1 MRRARRTIRDPR
13 WCRSWRAG
21 ATLLLL
27 GLAVYVPGFFALP
40 TIDRDEARFAQA
52 SRQMFE
58 SVALPQEQR
67 TEAHAGGLVVPM
79 VQDRPRL
86 NKPPLI
92 YWLQSASA
100 AAMTGGDPSRDAIWM
115 YRIPSLMAALATVLM
130 TWRLGLSMFDPRA
143 AFLAG
148 VMLALCPLFVWEARQ
163 ARADHVLVACTT
175 AAMWALWL
183 MWRGA
188 HKRAT
193 PRHAIGSA
201 NGPADGTA
209 AHEPS
214 RPAAPRSVARPRVS
228 VPVAVTLWLA
238 VALGILTKGPITP
251 MVAALAALLLS
262 ALTRNWSWL
271 RAARPIL
278 GLAIVV
284 AAIAPWLAML
294 ADRFGLANYLALAY
308 DETIGRAGGAMEGHA
323 GPPGYHLILLIVMF
337 WPGSML
343 TGVGV
348 CRAWARTIRGVR
360 PWKWR
365 AKAGARSRRA
375 ELFCLCWVLPS
386 WIVFEVTATK
396 LPHYV
401 MPLFPPL
408 ALLTARTLLA
418 ASTGRAPVAFSVA
431 SRLIIYAWLGV
442 TVALGV
448 GVLAACLLLFDDS
461 WGGVF
466 NIALPV
472 AILALITSAVLAFR
486 TIQSVVRR
494 KPAQSMRRA
503 IAMAVVLWIVALG
516 LVIPHT
522 PSLWATRAVAG
533 VLDRL
538 DPAHAR
544 PLASTYPEDSVVFAT
559 RGRVHLMPSLDSLD
573 EFLAAHPD
581 ALAIVRQRE
590 LESRPDL
597 RPIAY
602 IRGFN
607 IGGFQRERL
616 AIVEGPATTPPTRDD
631 PHQADDP
638 KPSDD
643 SPSAQDGSP

>member
-27 GLAVYVPGFFALP
+27 GLAVYVPGLFALP

-58 SVALPQEQR
+58 SFALPPEQR

-100 AAMTGGDPSRDAIWM
+100 AALTGGDPSRDAIWM
-115 YRIPSLMAALATVLM
+115 YRVPSLLAALATVLV

-175 AAMWALWL
+175 AAMWAMWL
-183 MWRGA
+183 LWRGA
-188 HKRAT
+188 HRRCTVAQTLARADQNPAKRRST
-193 PRHAIGSA
+193 SRQPGPRQ
-201 NGPADGTA
+201 GPGVM
-209 AHEPS
+209 
-214 RPAAPRSVARPRVS
+214 PAVV
-228 VPVAVTLWLA
+228 LWFA
-238 VALGILTKGPITP
+238 VALGVLTKGPITP

-262 ALTRNWSWL
+262 ALTRNWTWL

-278 GLAIVV
+278 GLAIVA

-348 CRAWARTIRGVR
+348 WRAWARTIRGLR
-360 PWKWR
+360 PWRWR
-365 AKAGARSRRA
+365 AAAGVRSRRGL
-375 ELFCLCWVLPS
+375 LFCLCWVLPS
-386 WIVFEVTATK
+386 WIVFEITATK

-401 MPLFPPL
+401 MPLLPAL
-408 ALLTARTLLA
+408 ALLTARTLLG
-418 ASTGRAPVAFSVA
+418 ASTGRAMAAFSMPA
-431 SRLIIYAWLGV
+431 RLITGAWLGV

-448 GVLAACLLLFDDS
+448 GVPGACLLLFDD
-461 WGGVF
+461 
-466 NIALPV
+466 
-472 AILALITSAVLAFR
+472 
-486 TIQSVVRR
+486 
-494 KPAQSMRRA
+494 
-503 IAMAVVLWIVALG
+503 
-516 LVIPHT
+516 
-522 PSLWATRAVAG
+522 
-533 VLDRL
+533 
-538 DPAHAR
+538 
-544 PLASTYPEDSVVFAT
+544 
-559 RGRVHLMPSLDSLD
+559 
-573 EFLAAHPD
+573 
-581 ALAIVRQRE
+581 
-590 LESRPDL
+590 
-597 RPIAY
+597 
-602 IRGFN
+602 
-607 IGGFQRERL
+607 
-616 AIVEGPATTPPTRDD
+616 
-631 PHQADDP
+631 
-638 KPSDD
+638 
-643 SPSAQDGSP
+643 

>member
-1 MRRARRTIRDPR
+1 M
-13 WCRSWRAG
+13 
-21 ATLLLL
+21 
-27 GLAVYVPGFFALP
+27 YVPGFFALP

-58 SVALPQEQR
+58 SVALPPEQR
-67 TEAHAGGLVVPM
+67 SQAHAGGLVVPM

-100 AAMTGGDPSRDAIWM
+100 AALTGGDPSRDAIWM
-115 YRIPSLMAALATVLM
+115 YRVPSLLAALATVLM

-148 VMLALCPLFVWEARQ
+148 VMIALCPLFVWEARQ
-163 ARADHVLVACTT
+163 ARADHVLVAFTT
-175 AAMWALWL
+175 AAMWAMWLLW
-183 MWRGA
+183 RRA
-188 HKRAT
+188 QKRAT
-193 PRHAIGSA
+193 QLHAIGPGSDPGNGSA
-201 NGPADGTA
+201 DVET
-209 AHEPS
+209 S
-214 RPAAPRSVARPRVS
+214 RRDAPRSVARPRPS
-228 VPVAVTLWLA
+228 VPLAITLWLA

-262 ALTRNWSWL
+262 AFTRNLSWL
-271 RAARPIL
+271 RSTRPVL

-284 AAIAPWLAML
+284 AAITPWLAML

-337 WPGSML
+337 WPGSMV

-365 AKAGARSRRA
+365 AVATVRSRRA

-386 WIVFEVTATK
+386 WIVFEITATK

-418 ASTGRAPVAFSVA
+418 ASTGRATAVFSIA
-431 SRLIIYAWLGV
+431 SRFIIYAWLGV
-442 TVALGV
+442 TVVLGV
-448 GVLAACLLLFDDS
+448 GVLSACLLLFDDS

-466 NIALPV
+466 NVALPV
-472 AILALITSAVLAFR
+472 AILALIANAVLAFR

-494 KPAQSMRRA
+494 KPARSMRRA
-503 IAMAVVLWIVALG
+503 ISMAVVLWIVALG
-516 LVIPHT
+516 LVSPHT

-559 RGRVHLMPSLDSLD
+559 RGRVRLMPSLDSLD

-590 LESRPDL
+590 LEGRPDL

-607 IGGFQRERL
+607 IGAFQRERL
-616 AIVEGPATTPPTRDD
+616 AIVEGPATTPPTRDNDAPPVD
-631 PHQADDP
+631 PTAGDEATA
-638 KPSDD
+638 S
-643 SPSAQDGSP
+643 QDGSS